1 MLRPTGPKEPLAS
14 DVCVGVA
21 PCENASGIL
30 PGMSSIDSQGEDP
43 SGSDAP
49 ASAPTSVV
57 RYERGG
63 VWVVVASGPY
73 DANTLGPLADALEA
87 AVPEHRRVVLDAS
100 GITFADSTVL
110 NLLLGIHRAT
120 TLRVAAPP
128 PQLLRIL
135 QITGADSVLDVRE
148 TVEDAVSG

>member
-1 MLRPTGPKEPLAS
+1 
-14 DVCVGVA
+14 
-21 PCENASGIL
+21 
-30 PGMSSIDSQGEDP
+30 MSPVDSEDQDP
-43 SGSDAP
+43 SLSDGHGP
-49 ASAPTSVV
+49 DPTSVV

-63 VWVVVASGPY
+63 AWVIVAKGAY

-120 TLRVAAPP
+120 TLRVVAPP
-128 PQLLRIL
+128 PQLLRVL
-135 QITGADSVLDVRE
+135 QITGADAVLDVRE
-148 TVEDAVSG
+148 TVEDAVSD

>member
-1 MLRPTGPKEPLAS
+1 
-14 DVCVGVA
+14 
-21 PCENASGIL
+21 
-30 PGMSSIDSQGEDP
+30 
-43 SGSDAP
+43 
-49 ASAPTSVV
+49 VV
-57 RYERGG
+57 QYERGDA
-63 VWVVVASGPY
+63 WVVVAKGAY

-87 AVPEHRRVVLDAS
+87 AVPAHRRVVLDAS

-128 PQLLRIL
+128 HQLLRLL
-135 QITGADSVLDVRE
+135 QNTGADAVLDVRE